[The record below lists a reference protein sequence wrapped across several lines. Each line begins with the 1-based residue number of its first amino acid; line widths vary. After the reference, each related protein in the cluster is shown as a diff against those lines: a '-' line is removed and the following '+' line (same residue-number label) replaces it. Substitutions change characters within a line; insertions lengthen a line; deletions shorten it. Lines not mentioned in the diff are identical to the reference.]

1 MTNLTNCQT
10 RRKQCVIESLPI
22 IIKGFNLTKFLSN
35 KHNILKSL
43 SSTNNVKSTDMKSNG
58 MSPWGFVATRER
70 NTENQIIPEKT
81 SHNKDR
87 DYKFY

>member
-1 MTNLTNCQT
+1 MN
-10 RRKQCVIESLPI
+10 
-22 IIKGFNLTKFLSN
+22 
-35 KHNILKSL
+35 
-43 SSTNNVKSTDMKSNG
+43 SNG